1 MACKKE
7 KPSKSILKIDHETG
21 PSLGAYNLYAK
32 RASFKDDVI
41 FQQILVDKAEEPVIT
56 PPVIQQHLPI
66 APDETEEELSPE
78 ERRKREEF
86 KAKRRMLALEGA
98 DGLDLKAVLA
108 HRISLVDGVE
118 EEDEPEWAETTRP
131 HGLRPVAMAN
141 SMDQL
146 ETEDNGNGDD
156 DEESENQLINSMGE
170 ISCTVPNTVNMI
182 PNPGPDK
189 ANQ

>member
-1 MACKKE
+1 MISLDVTSQFTNVPIKE
-7 KPSKSILKIDHETG
+7 TIDYLCGFIQANEIETG
-21 PSLGAYNLYAK
+21 VPL
-32 RASFKDDVI
+32 DDLRQLL
-41 FQQILVDKAEEPVIT
+41 F
-56 PPVIQQHLPI
+56 HLPI

>member
-1 MACKKE
+1 
-7 KPSKSILKIDHETG
+7 
-21 PSLGAYNLYAK
+21 
-32 RASFKDDVI
+32 
-41 FQQILVDKAEEPVIT
+41 
-56 PPVIQQHLPI
+56 
-66 APDETEEELSPE
+66 
-78 ERRKREEF
+78 
-86 KAKRRMLALEGA
+86 MLALEGA

-131 HGLRPVAMAN
+131 RGLRPVAMAD

-146 ETEDNGNGDD
+146 ERDDNGNGDD

-182 PNPGPDK
+182 PNPDPDK
-189 ANQ
+189 SNQ